1 MTDKQALRMRNYLNT
16 AVISGVKL
24 LHLTTDELS
33 GLLDELEAAQQERKN
48 WRTSFDNERFRAD
61 KLAAAFNAE
70 HEQLVM
76 ANRALITQH
85 TGPTRQRRRLL
96 SWSANWTQWKLQR
109 WLCVMICVRFAN
121 SWKPQRSASPNYKA
135 RLNAPPLTSVRGNKW
150 ESLRAI
156 ALTFTVIVIA
166 VKAVRNAGRNMLI
179 SLAKIKLSLLNSWMN
194 SQSVLS
200 DCFYNKIF

>member
-70 HEQLVM
+70 H
-76 ANRALITQH
+76 
-85 TGPTRQRRRLL
+85 
-96 SWSANWTQWKLQR
+96 
-109 WLCVMICVRFAN
+109 
-121 SWKPQRSASPNYKA
+121 
-135 RLNAPPLTSVRGNKW
+135 
-150 ESLRAI
+150 
-156 ALTFTVIVIA
+156 
-166 VKAVRNAGRNMLI
+166 
-179 SLAKIKLSLLNSWMN
+179 
-194 SQSVLS
+194 
-200 DCFYNKIF
+200 

>member
-70 HEQLVM
+70 YEQLVM

-85 TGPTRQRRRLL
+85 TRANEAEAQIAELERELDAMEAAALAMRDDMRQVREQLEAAEKRITELQSEAERA
-96 SWSANWTQWKLQR
+96 SAD
-109 WLCVMICVRFAN
+109 IC
-121 SWKPQRSASPNYKA
+121 K
-135 RLNAPPLTSVRGNKW
+135 G
-150 ESLRAI
+150 E
-156 ALTFTVIVIA
+156 
-166 VKAVRNAGRNMLI
+166 
-179 SLAKIKLSLLNSWMN
+179 
-194 SQSVLS
+194 
-200 DCFYNKIF
+200 